1 MEILQFAFLSNA
13 DGGGMVPANICGDG
27 VLCADRNN

>member
-13 DGGGMVPANICGDG
+13 DGDEMVPANICDDS